1 VESDINLLA
10 FSTKTKNLN
19 SKSSSDEYW
28 TVDRLVGMVQKPSHA
43 NVPLNVHSGKRDGN
57 GDFCMRVHD
66 GGHYNDIIGGNT

>member
-19 SKSSSDEYW
+19 SKSSSYEYL
-28 TVDRLVGMVQKPSHA
+28 RQVGMIKTPSHA
-43 NVPLNVHSGKRDGN
+43 NVSLNVHSGKRDGN